1 MTNNSLHLKVDT
13 LCKHLNFQRCCKN
26 AMDKCE
32 VFCTNDGL
40 TIKVQAFIVDLYIK
54 YKLKQPSEKGHTE
67 LQGFVN
73 HP

>member
-1 MTNNSLHLKVDT
+1 
-13 LCKHLNFQRCCKN
+13 
-26 AMDKCE
+26 MDKCE

-73 HP
+73 HPWQQNKVNQ